1 MSPDKPG
8 YLVESA
14 KYQATSPLE
23 SRIKISLWD
32 QKAWLL
38 NGAGEAVL
46 EADVAT
52 GVPGKETPVG
62 SFAILERLES
72 KRSNR
77 YGRYVGEDSR
87 KVVVEKAWEH
97 EGEPPEGTVYEG
109 ISMPYWMRL
118 TWTGIGMHVG
128 KFNKRTRSSFGC
140 IRVFEKAQP
149 LIFEKSQL
157 GTPVEIVAESLVV
170 MHGLR

>member
-1 MSPDKPG
+1 MPADKPG
-8 YLVESA
+8 YLVDRS
-14 KYQATSPLE
+14 KYRGASPEETS
-23 SRIKISLWD
+23 IKISLWD

-38 NGAGEAVL
+38 NEEGESVL

-52 GVPGKETPVG
+52 GVPGKETPEG
-62 SFAILERLES
+62 IFTIQERLES

-77 YGRYVGEDSR
+77 YGRYVKEESR
-87 KVVVEKAWEH
+87 EIVVEKSWLH
-97 EGEPPEGTVYEG
+97 EGDPPEGTVYEG

-118 TWTGIGMHVG
+118 TWSGVGMHIG

-149 LIFEKSQL
+149 LIFEKTQM
-157 GTPVEIVAESLVV
+157 GTEVEIVSGSLITRY
-170 MHGLR
+170 GL